1 MHFNR
6 QDMGCAHYT
15 WDQNRDKVSSV
26 FAGQP
31 SRRSFNRFNGDQ
43 VLFLINFYG
52 TLSED
57 FNIRQAR
64 IIEWEIA
71 HHLPVEI
78 KSEVSVF
85 NWIRDTATQPV

>member
-6 QDMGCAHYT
+6 QDVNCDHYT
-15 WDQNRDKVSSV
+15 WEQDSEKVSLFS
-26 FAGQP
+26 GQP

-52 TLSED
+52 SFSEG
-57 FNIRQAR
+57 FTIQQAR
-64 IIEWEIA
+64 IIELKIA

-85 NWIRDTATQPV
+85 NWIRDTAAHLA